1 MSAGFSVEIKKSAA
15 KEMDALGDSAFNR
28 IDKKIVALGHNPR
41 PQGCRKLRGQK
52 DIWRIRIGDYRVLY
66 SINEVS
72 RSISI
77 LRVAHRREV
86 YE

>member
-1 MSAGFSVEIKKSAA
+1 MNAGFSVEIKKSAQR
-15 KEMDALGDSAFNR
+15 EMDALSEPMFTR
-28 IDKKIVALGHNPR
+28 TDKQIVALVHNPR

-52 DIWRIRIGDYRVLY
+52 DIWRIRIGDYRVVY
-66 SINEVS
+66 SIDEARKLVN
-72 RSISI
+72 I